1 VARDLKHVSD
11 RSASDLLA
19 KPLGKL
25 ASAIVKS
32 TEAASPATRS
42 PIFGP
47 QAISALEAQQKEA
60 AMQHVAIDLG
70 GRESQICARSAQGE
84 ILLERKVPTAQ
95 LADYLK
101 GQEPSRVV
109 LETCAEAFRIA
120 DIALQCE
127 HDVRVVPATLV
138 RSLGVGA
145 RGIKTDRR
153 DAQVLSE
160 VSCRIELPSVHVP
173 TDLARQRRSMCG
185 MREELI
191 RARTALINCV
201 RGWARTQLLNVRS
214 GHPETF
220 SKRISDAALS
230 SPDGLPAYVARL
242 CASVDALNEQ
252 IHRADDELLQLA
264 EHDPV
269 CRRLMSIPG
278 IGPVSSMRFVAA
290 IDDVSRFPRA
300 HAVQA
305 FLGLTPGESS
315 SSKKQRRTGIT
326 KAGPP
331 AVRRALVQAAWNL
344 RRIQPH
350 NPISQWASQIEQRRG
365 KFIATVAVARKL
377 AGIMYA
383 LWRDGST
390 YQPSYGKNTSASSP

>member
-1 VARDLKHVSD
+1 V
-11 RSASDLLA
+11 
-19 KPLGKL
+19 KPGKL
-25 ASAIVKS
+25 ASGKVKS

-42 PIFGP
+42 PIVGP

-84 ILLERKVPTAQ
+84 ILLECKVPTAK

-145 RGIKTDRR
+145 RGVKTDRR

-191 RARTALINCV
+191 RARTAIINCA
-201 RGWARTQLLNVRS
+201 RGWARTQLLKVRS
-214 GHPETF
+214 GTPKLSPNASRMRLSPVPTVLQ
-220 SKRISDAALS
+220 RTLLACALAS
-230 SPDGLPAYVARL
+230 TRSTSRYTAPTKSFFNSPCTIRF
-242 CASVDALNEQ
+242 ASV
-252 IHRADDELLQLA
+252 
-264 EHDPV
+264 
-269 CRRLMSIPG
+269 
-278 IGPVSSMRFVAA
+278 
-290 IDDVSRFPRA
+290 
-300 HAVQA
+300 
-305 FLGLTPGESS
+305 
-315 SSKKQRRTGIT
+315 
-326 KAGPP
+326 
-331 AVRRALVQAAWNL
+331 
-344 RRIQPH
+344 
-350 NPISQWASQIEQRRG
+350 
-365 KFIATVAVARKL
+365 
-377 AGIMYA
+377 
-383 LWRDGST
+383 
-390 YQPSYGKNTSASSP
+390 